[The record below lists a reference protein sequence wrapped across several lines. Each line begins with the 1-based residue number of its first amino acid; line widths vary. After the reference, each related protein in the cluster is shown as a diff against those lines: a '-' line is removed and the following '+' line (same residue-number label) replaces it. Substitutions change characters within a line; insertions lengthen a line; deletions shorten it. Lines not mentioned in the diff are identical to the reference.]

1 MDPHTG
7 GALAWLAQGA
17 ASNLLDRLVDRAL
30 DGSPQSPAWPRPA
43 GSPAGTV
50 EISVRHH
57 VTAKGRT
64 PVILTLQE
72 EDSRTGTAFSVVLG
86 HTARIAVPGGR
97 YFGAAMV
104 IDPLRRTRSGP
115 TLQGIGWSHL
125 TVAARRTSPF
135 LIPVH
140 RPTAPVLLQ
149 LGLRRTD
156 GTPLFRL

>member
-30 DGSPQSPAWPRPA
+30 DGSPPSPAWPRLA
-43 GSPAGTV
+43 GAPAGTV
-50 EISVRHH
+50 EMSVRHH
-57 VTAKGRT
+57 VSVKGRT

-72 EDSRTGTAFSVVLG
+72 DGSHTGTVFSVMLG
-86 HTARIAVPGGR
+86 HTTRIAVPGGR

-104 IDPLRRTRSGP
+104 VDPLRRTRSGP
-115 TLQGIGWSHL
+115 ALQGIGWSRL
-125 TVAARRTSPF
+125 TVAVRRTSPF
-135 LIPVH
+135 LIPVQ

-149 LGLRRTD
+149 LGLRKAD
-156 GTPLFRL
+156 GTPLFRI